1 MNKVSAKG
9 GRPSLPEH
17 RKRTHDVRVLFNDME
32 YAIVK
37 AKAVVAGREVSDY
50 ARQALLSAE
59 VAGHENPG
67 KDLPSYRLSVGEF
80 ARILILKSTVTA
92 AVTPEQ
98 MKLFKDFGVEVR
110 NIGINLNRLAKAV
123 NAGDPKDYA
132 AEIRKALED
141 LSRIKDDFMKKL
153 LKDDGDDFT
162 PWISINAT
170 IRKSGFLPPKVWT
183 CGLPMEKMGSLI
195 MTSGP

>member
-1 MNKVSAKG
+1 MKKASAKG

-17 RKRTHDVRVLFNDME
+17 RKRTHDVRVLFNEME

-67 KDLPSYRLSVGEF
+67 KDLPSSRLSVGEF

-123 NAGDPKDYA
+123 NAGVPKDYA
-132 AEIRKALED
+132 AEIRKALEG

-153 LKDDGDDFT
+153 LKDDG
-162 PWISINAT
+162 
-170 IRKSGFLPPKVWT
+170 
-183 CGLPMEKMGSLI
+183 EY
-195 MTSGP
+195 

>member
-1 MNKVSAKG
+1 MNKVSDKG
-9 GRPSLPEH
+9 GRPRLPEH
-17 RKRTHDVRVLFNDME
+17 RKRTNDVRVLFNDME

-37 AKAVVAGREVSDY
+37 VKAAMAGREVSDY

-59 VAGHENPG
+59 VAGHEKPG

-80 ARILILKSTVTA
+80 ARILILKSEVKAT
-92 AVTPEQ
+92 VTPEQ

-123 NAGDPKDYA
+123 NAGVPNNYA

-141 LSRIKDDFMKKL
+141 LTRIKDDFMKKL
-153 LKDDGDDFT
+153 LKDDGDY
-162 PWISINAT
+162 
-170 IRKSGFLPPKVWT
+170 
-183 CGLPMEKMGSLI
+183 
-195 MTSGP
+195 

>member
-9 GRPSLPEH
+9 GRPRLPEH
-17 RKRTHDVRVLFNDME
+17 RKRTNDVRVRFNDME

-37 AKAVVAGREVSDY
+37 VKAATAGREVSDY
-50 ARQALLSAE
+50 AREALLSTK
-59 VAGHENPG
+59 VAGHRNPEEG
-67 KDLPSYRLSVGEF
+67 LPPYRLSVGEF
-80 ARILILKSTVTA
+80 ARIVIINSEVTA

-123 NAGDPKDYA
+123 NAGDPKDYS

-153 LKDDGDDFT
+153 LKDDGDD
-162 PWISINAT
+162 
-170 IRKSGFLPPKVWT
+170 
-183 CGLPMEKMGSLI
+183 
-195 MTSGP
+195 

>member
-1 MNKVSAKG
+1 MKKVSAKG

-37 AKAVVAGREVSDY
+37 AKAVVAGREVSNY

-67 KDLPSYRLSVGEF
+67 KDLPSSRLSVGEF
-80 ARILILKSTVTA
+80 ARILILKSTVKA

-98 MKLFKDFGVEVR
+98 MTLFKDFGVEVR

-123 NAGDPKDYA
+123 NAGVPKDYA

-153 LKDDGDDFT
+153 LKDDGDD
-162 PWISINAT
+162 
-170 IRKSGFLPPKVWT
+170 
-183 CGLPMEKMGSLI
+183 
-195 MTSGP
+195 